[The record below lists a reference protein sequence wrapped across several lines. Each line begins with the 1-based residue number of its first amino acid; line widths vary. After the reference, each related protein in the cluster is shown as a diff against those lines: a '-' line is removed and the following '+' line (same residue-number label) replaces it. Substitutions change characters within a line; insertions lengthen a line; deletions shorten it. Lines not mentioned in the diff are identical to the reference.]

1 MSHQQSFTTVLGDLG
16 EVDKDD
22 VRIEAH
28 GAVQEANTAIGYGL
42 AMGGYSVDVARTLT
56 SLQNDLFDLTADLTT
71 PLKGTAGPD
80 GSAGSSNGATG
91 GATDSSAGGTQGRPI
106 RITEDHVFWVERA
119 TEHYGA
125 DLPEPAGISFPGGTL
140 AAALLYNARMAIR
153 RAERSVVHAVNEHPD
168 QINPLTVRYLD
179 SVGSLLL
186 VMARSHNVEHGDLT
200 WRPLASVT
208 PPEETTA

>member
-1 MSHQQSFTTVLGDLG
+1 MSQEQSFTTVLGELG
-16 EVDKDD
+16 EVEKDD

-28 GAVQEANTAIGYGL
+28 GTVQEANTAIGYGL
-42 AMGGYSVDVARTLT
+42 AVGGYSVDVARTLT
-56 SLQNDLFDLTADLTT
+56 SLQNDLFDLTADLST
-71 PLKGTAGPD
+71 PLD
-80 GSAGSSNGATG
+80 GSTGA
-91 GATDSSAGGTQGRPI
+91 I
-106 RITEDHVFWVERA
+106 RITEDHVFWVDRA

-140 AAALLYNARMAIR
+140 AAALLYNARMAVR
-153 RAERSVVHAVNEHPD
+153 RAERSVVHAVHEHPG